1 MAGRKVLNMVESS
14 ESKLDVIINAI
25 NVVVLRTVE
34 IEGNFAKLPG
44 ATRVGVA
51 QTRVQRPQISSASE
65 VLPSTSQHG
74 NLVIL

>member
-34 IEGNFAKLPG
+34 IEGNFAKLHG

-65 VLPSTSQHG
+65 VLPSTCQHG